1 MLRRCLRSWG
11 GKMREPAWRVF
22 AAEYN
27 SSKHYIKATEPKTPS
42 YIITPLGAKISR
54 VFIVGVLTE
63 VRLITDEIVKARIAD
78 QTGAFYLLAGKFN
91 PDSRQLLETVKVP
104 QFVAVVGKVNVY
116 NPREDLMYVSVVPE
130 RVKVVNELLRDYW
143 VFDTARRL
151 KIRIDAMNE
160 ALKMREPSVNELTSL
175 GFSRKLSEGIVL
187 ALQYYKKIN
196 VERYMD
202 MLKDALKHL
211 LPEYRAMGYELP
223 SIEEEEEVEDE
234 SNEDTDRVLQ
244 LISELDKDGK
254 GASYE
259 DLLEKSGL
267 DEERLDEVLLSLQEK
282 GEIYEPYLGK
292 FKRI

>member
-1 MLRRCLRSWG
+1 
-11 GKMREPAWRVF
+11 MREPAWRVF

-27 SSKHYIKATEPKTPS
+27 SSKHYIKATEPKMPS
-42 YIITPLGAKISR
+42 YVITPIGAKISR
-54 VFIVGVLTE
+54 LFVVGVLTE
-63 VRLITDEIVKARIAD
+63 VRVITEEVIKARIAD
-78 QTGAFYLLAGKFN
+78 QTGAFYMLAGKFN
-91 PDSRQLLETVKVP
+91 PEARQILETVKVP
-104 QFVAVVGKVNVY
+104 QFIAVVGKVNVY

-130 RVKVVNELLRDYW
+130 RVKIVNEILRDYW

-151 KIRIDAMNE
+151 KIRIDAMGE
-160 ALKMREPSVNELTSL
+160 ALRMDEPSVDKLMSL
-175 GFSRKLSEGIVL
+175 GFSRKISEGVVL
-187 ALQYYKKIN
+187 AIQYYQKIN

-223 SIEEEEEVEDE
+223 TVEEEEEQEEVGELE
-234 SNEDTDRVLQ
+234 EEILNLIEQ
-244 LISELDKDGK
+244 LDQDGK

-259 DLLEKSGL
+259 ALLEKSGIS
-267 DEERLDEVLLSLQEK
+267 EEKLDEVLLSLQEK

>member
-1 MLRRCLRSWG
+1 
-11 GKMREPAWRVF
+11 MREPAWRVF

-27 SSKHYIKATEPKTPS
+27 SSKYYIKATEPKTPS
-42 YIITPLGAKISR
+42 YVITPLGAKISR
-54 VFIVGVLTE
+54 LFIVGVLTE

-91 PDSRQLLETVKVP
+91 PDARQLLETVKVP

-130 RVKVVNELLRDYW
+130 RVKVVNEILRDYW

-160 ALKMREPSVNELTSL
+160 ALKMDEPTVDKLVSL
-175 GFSRKLSEGIVL
+175 GFSKKLSEGVIL
-187 ALQYYKKIN
+187 ALQKYQRIN

-211 LPEYRAMGYELP
+211 LPEYKAMGYELP
-223 SIEEEEEVEDE
+223 TVEEEEVAEESAEQEDL
-234 SNEDTDRVLQ
+234 VLQ
-244 LISELDKDGK
+244 LIDELDKDGK
-254 GASYE
+254 GVSYE
-259 DLLEKSGL
+259 ELLEKSGL
-267 DEERLDEVLLSLQEK
+267 NEEKLDEILLSLQEK

-292 FKRI
+292 FKKI

>member
-1 MLRRCLRSWG
+1 
-11 GKMREPAWRVF
+11 MREPAWRVF

-27 SSKHYIKATEPKTPS
+27 SSKHYIKATEPKMPS
-42 YIITPLGAKISR
+42 YVITPIGAKISR
-54 VFIVGVLTE
+54 LFVVGVLTE
-63 VRLITDEIVKARIAD
+63 VRVITEEVIKARIAD
-78 QTGAFYLLAGKFN
+78 QTGAFYMLAGKFN
-91 PDSRQLLETVKVP
+91 PEARQILETVKVP
-104 QFVAVVGKVNVY
+104 QFIAVVGKVNVY

-130 RVKVVNELLRDYW
+130 RVKIVNEILRDYW

-151 KIRIDAMNE
+151 KIRIDAMGE
-160 ALKMREPSVNELTSL
+160 ALRMDEPSVDKLTSL
-175 GFSRKLSEGIVL
+175 GFSRKISEGVVL
-187 ALQYYKKIN
+187 AIRYYQKIN

-223 SIEEEEEVEDE
+223 TVEEEEEQEEVGELE
-234 SNEDTDRVLQ
+234 EEILNLIEQ
-244 LISELDKDGK
+244 LDQDGK

-259 DLLEKSGL
+259 ALLEKSGIS
-267 DEERLDEVLLSLQEK
+267 EEKLDEVLLSLQEK

>member
-1 MLRRCLRSWG
+1 
-11 GKMREPAWRVF
+11 MREPAWRVF

-27 SSKHYIKATEPKTPS
+27 SSKYYIKATEPKTPS
-42 YIITPLGAKISR
+42 YVITPLGAKISR
-54 VFIVGVLTE
+54 LFIVGVLTE

-91 PDSRQLLETVKVP
+91 PDARQLLETVKVP

-116 NPREDLMYVSVVPE
+116 NPKEDLMYVSVVPE
-130 RVKVVNELLRDYW
+130 RVKVVNEILRDYW

-151 KIRIDAMNE
+151 KIRIDAMSE
-160 ALKMREPSVNELTSL
+160 ALKMDEPTVDKLVSL
-175 GFSRKLSEGIVL
+175 GFSQKLSDGVIV
-187 ALQYYKKIN
+187 ALQKYQRIN

-223 SIEEEEEVEDE
+223 TIEEEEVAEE
-234 SNEDTDRVLQ
+234 SNENEDLILQ
-244 LISELDKDGK
+244 LIDELDKDGR
-254 GASYE
+254 GAPYE
-259 DLLEKSGL
+259 DLLKKSGL
-267 DEERLDEVLLSLQEK
+267 DEEKLDEILLSLQEK

-292 FKRI
+292 FKKI

>member
-1 MLRRCLRSWG
+1 MQKIYLRSWG
-11 GKMREPAWRVF
+11 GKMREPAWRIF

-27 SSKHYIKATEPKTPS
+27 SSKYYIKATEPKTPS
-42 YIITPLGAKISR
+42 YVITPLGAKISR
-54 VFIVGVLTE
+54 LFIVGVLTE

-91 PDSRQLLETVKVP
+91 PDARQLLETVKVP

-116 NPREDLMYVSVVPE
+116 NPKEDLMYVSVVPE
-130 RVKVVNELLRDYW
+130 RVKVVNEILRDYW

-151 KIRIDAMNE
+151 KIRIDAMTE
-160 ALKMREPSVNELTSL
+160 ALKMDEPTVDKLVSL
-175 GFSRKLSEGIVL
+175 GFSQKLSDGVIL
-187 ALQYYKKIN
+187 ALQKYQRIN

-223 SIEEEEEVEDE
+223 TIEEEEVAEE
-234 SNEDTDRVLQ
+234 SNENEDLILQ
-244 LISELDKDGK
+244 LIDELDKDGR
-254 GASYE
+254 GAPYE

-267 DEERLDEVLLSLQEK
+267 DEEKLDEILLSLQEK

-292 FKRI
+292 FKKI

>member
-1 MLRRCLRSWG
+1 
-11 GKMREPAWRVF
+11 MREPAWRVF

-27 SSKHYIKATEPKTPS
+27 SSKHYIKATEPKMPS
-42 YIITPLGAKISR
+42 YVITPIGAKISR
-54 VFIVGVLTE
+54 LFVVGVLTE
-63 VRLITDEIVKARIAD
+63 VRVITEEVIKARIAD
-78 QTGAFYLLAGKFN
+78 QTGAFYMLAGKFN
-91 PDSRQLLETVKVP
+91 PEARQILETVKVP
-104 QFVAVVGKVNVY
+104 QFIAVVGKVNVY

-130 RVKVVNELLRDYW
+130 RVKIVNEILRDYW

-151 KIRIDAMNE
+151 KIRIDAMGE
-160 ALKMREPSVNELTSL
+160 ALRMDEPSVDKLTSL
-175 GFSRKLSEGIVL
+175 GFSRKISEGVVL
-187 ALQYYKKIN
+187 AIQYYQKIN

-223 SIEEEEEVEDE
+223 TVEEEEEQEEVGELE
-234 SNEDTDRVLQ
+234 EEILNLIEQ
-244 LISELDKDGK
+244 LDQDGK

-259 DLLEKSGL
+259 ALLEKSGIS
-267 DEERLDEVLLSLQEK
+267 EEKLDEVLLSLQEK

>member
-1 MLRRCLRSWG
+1 MP
-11 GKMREPAWRVF
+11 REPAWRIF

-42 YIITPLGAKISR
+42 YVITPLGAKISR
-54 VFIVGVLTE
+54 LFIVGVLTE
-63 VRLITDEIVKARIAD
+63 VRLITEEVIKARIAD
-78 QTGAFYLLAGKFN
+78 QTGAFYILAGKFN
-91 PDSRQLLETVKVP
+91 PEARQLLETMKVP
-104 QFVAVVGKVNVY
+104 QFIAVVGKVSVY

-130 RVKVVNELLRDYW
+130 RVKMVSEILRDYW

-160 ALKMREPSVNELTSL
+160 ALRMEEPSIDKLVSL
-175 GFSRKLSEGIVL
+175 GFSRKISEGVIL
-187 ALQYYKKIN
+187 ALERYEKIN
-196 VERYMD
+196 VERYME

-211 LPEYRAMGYELP
+211 LPEYKAMGYELP
-223 SIEEEEEVEDE
+223 TIEEEEESEEVIEY
-234 SNEDTDRVLQ
+234 EDTILQ
-244 LISELDKDGK
+244 LIVELDKDGK

-259 DLLEKSGL
+259 KLLERSGIP
-267 DEERLDEVLLSLQEK
+267 EEKLDEVLLSLQEK